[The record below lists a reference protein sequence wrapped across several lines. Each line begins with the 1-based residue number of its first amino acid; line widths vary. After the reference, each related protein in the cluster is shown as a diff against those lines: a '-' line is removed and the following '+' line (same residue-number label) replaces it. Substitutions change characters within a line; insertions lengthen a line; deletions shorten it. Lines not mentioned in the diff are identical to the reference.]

1 MNRRQLLKLVAAS
14 GLGVA
19 APSLV
24 RMTFAQGIRYEGPYW
39 IFIHAGGGWDPR
51 FHFDPTVNIEQNTL
65 YTEIGTVGGINFAPL
80 PIDLDAF
87 GLVPATPEPCVETPP
102 PAADAGAAG
111 AGGAPTMEECPP
123 PPAPI
128 VNPLISNEEFLTR
141 HGSKMLVINGV
152 DMGTNSH
159 DEGSRAILSG
169 ATPEGSPAI
178 GAMLAAQYGSTQPIP
193 FISFGGYDSTFGL
206 SPLTRVGSSGA
217 LRDLA
222 FPNVVSPDNPDSDEF
237 HTANTYAR
245 IRAAQGA
252 RLDSLVATQH
262 LPNLLR
268 AKEALLKARASD
280 SDLQA
285 LQVPE
290 LIEFDG
296 NVGDMERMVQG
307 AQLAVA
313 GFQAGLTVSANL
325 SIGGFDTHGNHDV
338 DQGRQIIK
346 LISGIGHIL
355 DLIEAQGMSGKV
367 NIMVGSDFGR
377 TPHYNENN
385 GKDHWPISSLL
396 AFGPN
401 VQGGRV
407 IGASTADQLA
417 ESVDPATLAVSS
429 SGVKITPAVIH
440 RALRNAAGID
450 EELQTRFPIVGQ
462 DLPLF
467 V

>member
-19 APSLV
+19 APGLM
-24 RMTFAQGIRYEGPYW
+24 RMGFAQGIRYEGPYW

-51 FHFDPTVNIEQNTL
+51 FHFDPTTNIEQNTL

-87 GLVPATPEPCVETPP
+87 GLVQAAPEPCVEAPP
-102 PAADAGAAG
+102 PTADAGAAG
-111 AGGAPTMEECPP
+111 AGGAPAMEECPP
-123 PPAPI
+123 PPPAI
-128 VNPLISNEEFLTR
+128 VNPLITNEEFLTR
-141 HGSKMLVINGV
+141 HGSKMLVINGI

-178 GAMLAAQYGSTQPIP
+178 GALLAAQYGATQPIP
-193 FISFGGYDSTFGL
+193 FISFGGYDNTFGL

-217 LRDLA
+217 LRDIA
-222 FPNVVSPDNPDSDEF
+222 FPNVVSPDNEDSDDF
-237 HTANTYAR
+237 HTPATYAR
-245 IRAAQGA
+245 IRAAQGS
-252 RLDSLVATQH
+252 RLDSLVAGQH
-262 LPNLLR
+262 LPNLVR

-285 LQVPE
+285 LQIPD

-296 NVGDMERMVQG
+296 NTGDMERMVQG

-325 SIGGFDTHGNHDV
+325 SIGGFDTHGNHDA
-338 DQGRQIIK
+338 DQSRQMIK

-367 NIMVGSDFGR
+367 NILVGSDFGR

-385 GKDHWPISSLL
+385 GKDHWPISSML

-401 VQGGRV
+401 IQGGRV
-407 IGASTADQLA
+407 VGASTADQLA
-417 ESVDPATLAVSS
+417 QSVDPTTLVVG
-429 SGVKITPAVIH
+429 SGIKITPAVIH
-440 RALRNAAGID
+440 RALRNFAGID
-450 EELQTRFPIVGQ
+450 TALQERFPIVGE

-467 V
+467 G

>member
-1 MNRRQLLKLVAAS
+1 
-14 GLGVA
+14 
-19 APSLV
+19 
-24 RMTFAQGIRYEGPYW
+24 
-39 IFIHAGGGWDPR
+39 
-51 FHFDPTVNIEQNTL
+51 
-65 YTEIGTVGGINFAPL
+65 
-80 PIDLDAF
+80 
-87 GLVPATPEPCVETPP
+87 
-102 PAADAGAAG
+102 
-111 AGGAPTMEECPP
+111 
-123 PPAPI
+123 
-128 VNPLISNEEFLTR
+128 
-141 HGSKMLVINGV
+141 
-152 DMGTNSH
+152 MGTNSH

-178 GAMLAAQYGSTQPIP
+178 GALLAAQYGATQPIP
-193 FISFGGYDSTFGL
+193 FISFGGYDNTFGL

-217 LRDLA
+217 LRDIA
-222 FPNVVSPDNPDSDEF
+222 FPNVVSPDNMDSDDF
-237 HTANTYAR
+237 HTPTTYAR

-252 RLDSLVATQH
+252 RLDSLIAGQH

-285 LQVPE
+285 LQIPD

-296 NVGDMERMVQG
+296 NTGDMERMVQG

-325 SIGGFDTHGNHDV
+325 SIGGFDTHGNHDN
-338 DQGRQIIK
+338 DQSRQVIK

-367 NIMVGSDFGR
+367 NIVVGSDFGR

-385 GKDHWPISSLL
+385 GKDHWPISSVL

-401 VQGGRV
+401 IPGGRV
-407 IGASTADQLA
+407 IGASTEEQLA
-417 ESVDPATLAVSS
+417 GLVDPATLAVG
-429 SGVKITPAVIH
+429 SGVKITPAAIH
-440 RALRNAAGID
+440 RALRNLAGID
-450 EELQTRFPIVGQ
+450 QALQTRFPLFGD

-467 V
+467 S

>member
-193 FISFGGYDSTFGL
+193 FISFGGYDNTFGL

-440 RALRNAAGID
+440 RALRTAAGID

>member
-1 MNRRQLLKLVAAS
+1 
-14 GLGVA
+14 
-19 APSLV
+19 
-24 RMTFAQGIRYEGPYW
+24 MTFAQGVRYEGPYW

-51 FHFDPTVNIEQNTL
+51 FHFDPTLTLEQNTL

-87 GLVPATPEPCVETPP
+87 GLVQDPPEPCNEPP
-102 PAADAGAAG
+102 PPPPAAADAGAGGAG
-111 AGGAPTMEECPP
+111 AGGAGGAAGAPPVEECPP
-123 PPAPI
+123 PPPPL

-178 GAMLAAQYGSTQPIP
+178 GALLAAQYGASQPIP
-193 FISFGGYDSTFGL
+193 FISFGGYDNTFGL
-206 SPLTRVGSSGA
+206 SPLTRVGNSGA
-217 LRDLA
+217 LRDIA
-222 FPNVVSPDNPDSDEF
+222 FPNVVAPSNDESDDF
-237 HTANTYAR
+237 HTAATYAR

-252 RLDSLVATQH
+252 RLDSLIAAQH
-262 LPNLLR
+262 LPNLVR

-285 LQVPE
+285 LQIPE

-296 NVGDMERMVQG
+296 NTGDMERMVQG

-325 SIGGFDTHGNHDV
+325 SIGGFDTHGNHNA
-338 DQGRQIIK
+338 DQSRQMIK

-367 NIMVGSDFGR
+367 NIVVGSDFGR

-401 VQGGRV
+401 IQGGRV
-407 IGASTADQLA
+407 IGASTAEQLA
-417 ESVDPATLAVSS
+417 GFVDPSTLAVGA
-429 SGVKITPAVIH
+429 SGIKITPAVIH
-440 RALRNAAGID
+440 RALRNLAGID
-450 EELQTRFPIVGQ
+450 TALQERFPIVG
-462 DLPLF
+462 DDIPLF
-467 V
+467 G